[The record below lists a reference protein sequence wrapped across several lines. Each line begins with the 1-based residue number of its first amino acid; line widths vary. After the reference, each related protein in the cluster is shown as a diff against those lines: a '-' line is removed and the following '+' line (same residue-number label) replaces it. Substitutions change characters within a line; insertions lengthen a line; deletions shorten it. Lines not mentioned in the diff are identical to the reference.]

1 MRAVPVKPVDALDT
15 LSAGYHEPA
24 GTFVNNARP
33 LNSLVLDAL
42 KFTTDVCQGTR
53 RDVPSSS
60 RVLSHRSTV
69 AASPAAFV
77 TSVKATSSESAPGKN
92 WGFTNALVADTVSL
106 AVAELQV
113 FAAK

>member
-1 MRAVPVKPVDALDT
+1 MRAVPVKPVEALDT

-24 GTFVNNARP
+24 GTFVNNVRP
-33 LNSLVLDAL
+33 LTSLVLDAL
-42 KFTTDVCQGTR
+42 KFTTDVCHGTR
-53 RDVPSSS
+53 RTVPSSS
-60 RVLSHRSTV
+60 RVFNQRSTV

-77 TSVKATSSESAPGKN
+77 KDVNAISSESAPGKN

-106 AVAELQV
+106 DVAEAQV